1 MLRSLVLQSVQ
12 VIVDRRHLAHQ
23 SHPLCRCLVV
33 VHVQLGLQVVDELL
47 QGGCPNTKHN
57 LQGQP
62 TNFFTVTEFK
72 VNILGYLLQVT
83 QLCIASSLLL
93 LSPSRRDIA

>member
-23 SHPLCRCLVV
+23 SHSLCRCLVV

-47 QGGCPNTKHN
+47 EGRSPN
-57 LQGQP
+57 
-62 TNFFTVTEFK
+62 
-72 VNILGYLLQVT
+72 I
-83 QLCIASSLLL
+83 S
-93 LSPSRRDIA
+93 